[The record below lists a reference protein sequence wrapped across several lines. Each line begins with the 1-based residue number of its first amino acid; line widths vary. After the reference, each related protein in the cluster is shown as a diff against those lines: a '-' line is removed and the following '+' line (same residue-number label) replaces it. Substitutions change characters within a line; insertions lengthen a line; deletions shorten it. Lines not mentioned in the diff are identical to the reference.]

1 MTQPEPIRRAA
12 AWLRHFLVAGPGPMW
27 AWVLKAWV
35 LGTSTAIL
43 VVAAVYGVIDALGVD
58 PASGA
63 APSRDPLQWHEWLGS
78 VVIAPVL
85 ETGILLLMLKGAR
98 ALGLSL
104 VVRVVLMGLV
114 WGGLHALLGWRWFF
128 GPAVL
133 FMLYAAGAE
142 AWRDRGRWAAFT
154 VACVPHALNNATVM
168 VVLATATGDA
178 VTSV

>member
-1 MTQPEPIRRAA
+1 MTLSEPIRRAA

-35 LGTSTAIL
+35 LGTSTAMG
-43 VVAAVYGVIDALGVD
+43 VVAVAYWVVDAMGAD

-63 APSRDPLQWHEWLGS
+63 PPSPDPMKWLDWLS
-78 VVIAPVL
+78 AVVIAPVI
-85 ETGILLLMLKGAR
+85 ETGLLLLMLKGAR

-104 VVRVVLMGLV
+104 AARIVLMGLV
-114 WGGLHALLGWRWFF
+114 WGGLHAVQGWRWFF

-154 VACVPHALNNATVM
+154 VSCVPHALNNATVM
-168 VVLATATGDA
+168 VMLVAEAA
-178 VTSV
+178 MP